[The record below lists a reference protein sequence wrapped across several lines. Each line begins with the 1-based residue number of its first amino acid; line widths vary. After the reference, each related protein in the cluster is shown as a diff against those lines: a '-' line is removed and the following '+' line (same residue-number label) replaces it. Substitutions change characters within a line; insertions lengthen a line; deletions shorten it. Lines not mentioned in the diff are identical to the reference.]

1 VLAGQFGLGLHREF
15 GQRRASLGRIEGQ
28 MSQRCIKLAAALAQ
42 NRQRDRGSIR
52 LVAQGR
58 PGDQRAQYISRNQE
72 GQDQ

>member
-1 VLAGQFGLGLHREF
+1 
-15 GQRRASLGRIEGQ
+15 
-28 MSQRCIKLAAALAQ
+28 MSQRSIKLAAALAQ

-58 PGDQRAQYISRNQE
+58 PGDQRAQHISRNQE